1 VLPRH
6 DRQQEPGTRRGD
18 AVSVKLPLWAFPLQ
32 NATTGSYA
40 GMLASRAVRIMLST
54 AKKTIVKM
62 VTNAMLW

>member
-1 VLPRH
+1 MAARRPRALFR
-6 DRQQEPGTRRGD
+6 DKRWSERNDNRR
-18 AVSVKLPLWAFPLQ
+18 APLQ

-40 GMLASRAVRIMLST
+40 GMLASRAVRITLST

>member
-1 VLPRH
+1 MAARRPRALFR
-6 DRQQEPGTRRGD
+6 DKRRGWSERND
-18 AVSVKLPLWAFPLQ
+18 NRRAPLQ

-40 GMLASRAVRIMLST
+40 GMLASRAVRITLST